1 MAIAVTP
8 VTFGTDG
15 QDEDVPHA
23 APVHRGA
30 QISPGIPL
38 VETQPASTEFGE
50 PDDGGGKREGNSRD
64 VVTTVQCTHQLA
76 SGRHGH

>member
-8 VTFGTDG
+8 VTFGTGG

-23 APVHRGA
+23 APVQRGA

-38 VETQPASTEFGE
+38 VETQPASTEFGA
-50 PDDGGGKREGNSRD
+50 PDDGEGKPRGKQSRSGHNSAMYVPID
-64 VVTTVQCTHQLA
+64 VW
-76 SGRHGH
+76 